1 MTFTRFDDGAMN
13 AKQKTA
19 SGRGEKSRTLK
30 PAGAS
35 GRKSPDL
42 SKYPD
47 RWIKAPTRGRC
58 PECGFTRPALY
69 ELAAAGKIKT
79 ASIRKPGALRGSRL
93 FHLGSI
99 FAFLDLEA
107 EKTAAREVRP

>member
-1 MTFTRFDDGAMN
+1 MN
-13 AKQKTA
+13 ANKQTA
-19 SGRGEKSRTLK
+19 SRRGEKSGTPK
-30 PAGAS
+30 TAGARA
-35 GRKSPDL
+35 GKKPDL

-79 ASIRKPGALRGSRL
+79 ASIRKPGAIRGSRL

-99 FAFLDLEA
+99 FAFLDAEA
-107 EKTAAREVRP
+107 EKTATREVRP